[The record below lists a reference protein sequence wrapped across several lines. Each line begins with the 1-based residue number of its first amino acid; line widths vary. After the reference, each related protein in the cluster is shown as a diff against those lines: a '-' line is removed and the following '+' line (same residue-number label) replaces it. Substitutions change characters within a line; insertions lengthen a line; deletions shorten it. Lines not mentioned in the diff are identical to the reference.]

1 MLVRDRR
8 TSSANGAIIS
18 QARPSKFDFG
28 FWVGCLFM
36 DGKYTIELCRP
47 GGEGAGIE
55 RVFARQDD
63 LTIARKLYRTIAKE
77 YPDRVV
83 MLCDRG
89 RVLARSDRPDTMPD

>member
-1 MLVRDRR
+1 
-8 TSSANGAIIS
+8 
-18 QARPSKFDFG
+18 
-28 FWVGCLFM
+28 M

-55 RVFARQDD
+55 RVFERQDD
-63 LTIARKLYRTIAKE
+63 LITARNLYRTIAKE

-83 MLCDRG
+83 MLCDRA